1 MRCEDCPAYWEDYTP
16 EVGVEDWGCYFG
28 DIEELSREFKDGS
41 YGCNRKRDYIKRKVE
56 KMDEANE
63 NAFKLSNYNWMEKK
77 NIELFERVLELE
89 KQIKEMISDVREN
102 RDICLN
108 YSLEIVQMKL
118 TAMLNQWGQ
127 KYKPKEEMEL

>member
-1 MRCEDCPAYWEDYTP
+1 MRCEYCPAYWEDCTP
-16 EVGVEDWGCYFG
+16 EVGVEDWGCYLG

-41 YGCNRKRDYIKRKVE
+41 YSCNRKRDYIKRKVE

-63 NAFKLSNYNWMEKK
+63 NALKLSNYNWMEKK
-77 NIELFERVLELE
+77 NIELSVRVFELE

-108 YSLEIVQMKL
+108 YSQEVVQMKL
-118 TAMLNQWGQ
+118 TTMLNQWGQ